1 MSLAL
6 SLVNHSL
13 SAVWYLQFLE
23 DLCLKRKKVRRK
35 NSISGQVVGFGGG
48 GGGGGGF
55 YSSAATTSCIISLG
69 IV

>member
-48 GGGGGGF
+48 G
-55 YSSAATTSCIISLG
+55 
-69 IV
+69 